1 MSLGNW
7 EGKTSDEAEPEELPD
22 FDAIKFLRLMGLRN
36 YLTPFCIYMQ
46 KSVLFCFKGKSF
58 WINVEIT
65 WEMDVVKGEKICK
78 EKVIDIYT
86 DWFKFFV

>member
-36 YLTPFCIYMQ
+36 YLTLYAEERFILFQWQ
-46 KSVLFCFKGKSF
+46 KLLNKCRNNMG
-58 WINVEIT
+58 N
-65 WEMDVVKGEKICK
+65 GCG
-78 EKVIDIYT
+78 
-86 DWFKFFV
+86 

>member
-36 YLTPFCIYMQ
+36 YLTPFFILFQGQ
-46 KSVLFCFKGKSF
+46 KLLNKCRNNMG
-58 WINVEIT
+58 N
-65 WEMDVVKGEKICK
+65 GCG
-78 EKVIDIYT
+78 
-86 DWFKFFV
+86 

>member
-1 MSLGNW
+1 MLNRETGVKPVLSRSCNAELVLKCLGNW

-46 KSVLFCFKGKSF
+46 KSVLFCFNGKSF
-58 WINVEIT
+58 
-65 WEMDVVKGEKICK
+65 
-78 EKVIDIYT
+78 
-86 DWFKFFV
+86 

>member
-1 MSLGNW
+1 MIPVLSRSCNAERVLTMSLGNW
-7 EGKTSDEAEPEELPD
+7 EGKTSNEAEPEELPD

-58 WINVEIT
+58 
-65 WEMDVVKGEKICK
+65 
-78 EKVIDIYT
+78 
-86 DWFKFFV
+86 

>member
-1 MSLGNW
+1 MKPVLSRSCNVERVLNMSLGNW

-58 WINVEIT
+58 
-65 WEMDVVKGEKICK
+65 
-78 EKVIDIYT
+78 
-86 DWFKFFV
+86 

>member
-22 FDAIKFLRLMGLRN
+22 FDMGLRN

-58 WINVEIT
+58 
-65 WEMDVVKGEKICK
+65 
-78 EKVIDIYT
+78 
-86 DWFKFFV
+86 